1 MDGPLSLCHAEK
13 GHSQNSHLSLC
24 VIFIGLS
31 VLVCH
36 ASKDYCGNFHFTLC
50 DCVAVCPALK
60 FSDII
65 IHITL
70 CVRVSF
76 SLVCPC
82 GGVVVFKMI

>member
-1 MDGPLSLCHAEK
+1 MFYPA
-13 GHSQNSHLSLC
+13 
-24 VIFIGLS
+24 
-31 VLVCH
+31 VC
-36 ASKDYCGNFHFTLC
+36 LC
-50 DCVAVCPALK
+50 DRVAVCSALK

-82 GGVVVFKMI
+82 GGVSGFKMLHNYSSYSVCPCVIFISVSVWPCVLLENAMI